1 MGSITTIGRIRRRRK
16 ANVISITQFTAAA
29 ALILLLSSAAHHHII
44 SAFPTLSSQ
53 SMIASR
59 RITTAFLQIRN
70 TQIRTA
76 SIVANNNNRRQ
87 QSSRLYNLRDLVE
100 APTAKIPQS
109 TSSAEQDVVELQ
121 YSEFKPPSGKEES
134 HPPVM

>member
-1 MGSITTIGRIRRRRK
+1 
-16 ANVISITQFTAAA
+16 
-29 ALILLLSSAAHHHII
+29 
-44 SAFPTLSSQ
+44 
-53 SMIASR
+53 MIASR
-59 RITTAFLQIRN
+59 RITTAFLQRRN
-70 TQIRTA
+70 TQIRTV
-76 SIVANNNNRRQ
+76 SIANNNNRRQ

-109 TSSAEQDVVELQ
+109 TTSSEDVVELQ

>member
-1 MGSITTIGRIRRRRK
+1 
-16 ANVISITQFTAAA
+16 
-29 ALILLLSSAAHHHII
+29 
-44 SAFPTLSSQ
+44 
-53 SMIASR
+53 MIASR
-59 RITTAFLQIRN
+59 RITTAFLQRRN

-76 SIVANNNNRRQ
+76 SIAKNNNNRRQ

-109 TSSAEQDVVELQ
+109 TTSSEQNVVELQ

>member
-1 MGSITTIGRIRRRRK
+1 MRSITTIGRIRRRRK
-16 ANVISITQFTAAA
+16 ATVRSITQFTAAA
-29 ALILLLSSAAHHHII
+29 ALILLLSSSAAHHHII

-59 RITTAFLQIRN
+59 RITTAFLQRRN
-70 TQIRTA
+70 TQIRTV
-76 SIVANNNNRRQ
+76 SIANNNNRRQ

-109 TSSAEQDVVELQ
+109 TTSSEQNVVELQ

>member
-1 MGSITTIGRIRRRRK
+1 
-16 ANVISITQFTAAA
+16 
-29 ALILLLSSAAHHHII
+29 
-44 SAFPTLSSQ
+44 
-53 SMIASR
+53 MIASR
-59 RITTAFLQIRN
+59 RITTAFLQRRN

-76 SIVANNNNRRQ
+76 SIAKNNNRRQ

-109 TSSAEQDVVELQ
+109 TTSSEDVVELQ